1 MRSFM
6 IRPRAD
12 ETEIAVK
19 QASTHAIVLLLIG
32 LGVVA
37 PSLGCWT
44 SSGPEVAVYAA
55 LDAEFSEPILDDF
68 AAASKIN
75 VLDNYDIESTKSVGL
90 TNRIILE
97 RNRPRCDVFWNNE
110 ILNTLRLEREGLLD
124 AYLSP
129 NAADY
134 PTDFVSPDKHWVG
147 IGARAR
153 VLIVNNKLVPADER
167 PTSVRDLA
175 DPKWKGKCGIAI
187 PLFGTTA
194 THAAV
199 LFSELGDEQA
209 KQFMVDVHANAK
221 VLSGNKQVALEV
233 GAGQLA
239 WGITDTDDAII
250 EKDNGQD
257 VSFVFPDQGEGEP
270 GALLIPNTI
279 CIIKGGPNP
288 IEARKLVDHL
298 LTPEIENRLA
308 VGSSA
313 QIPLGAKATETSRAL
328 AGKTVRWMKVD
339 FRAAADKWDTAAE
352 FVRKTF
358 RATADN

>member
-1 MRSFM
+1 M
-6 IRPRAD
+6 
-12 ETEIAVK
+12 
-19 QASTHAIVLLLIG
+19 
-32 LGVVA
+32 
-37 PSLGCWT
+37 GCWT

-68 AAASKIN
+68 QAATQIN

-90 TNRIILE
+90 TNRIRIE
-97 RNRPRCDVFWNNE
+97 KNRPRSDVFWNNE
-110 ILNTLRLEREGLLD
+110 ILNTLRLAREGLLD

-134 PTDFVSPDKHWVG
+134 PTDFVSPSHHWVG

-153 VLIVNNKLVPADER
+153 VLIVNNKLVPIDER
-167 PTSVRDLA
+167 PMSVRDLA
-175 DPKWKGKCGIAI
+175 DPKWKGKCGLAI

-199 LFSELGDEQA
+199 LFSELGDERA

-233 GAGQLA
+233 GSGQLA
-239 WGITDTDDAII
+239 WGLTDTDDAII
-250 EKDNGQD
+250 ERDNGQD

-288 IEARKLVDHL
+288 LEARRLVDHL

-308 VGSSA
+308 VGASA

-328 AGKTVRWMKVD
+328 TGETVRWMKVD
-339 FRAAADKWDTAAE
+339 FRAAADKWDTAAD

-358 RATADN
+358 RSPADN